1 MAGFDINPRTGD
13 ITTNI
18 KLDREKQ
25 EQYELHVEA
34 YDNGEKPL
42 TGAAV
47 IKVTVKDINDNPP
60 KFTRI
65 LSINITEN
73 SPIGT
78 KVVTV
83 ETTDKDIGENAEV
96 SFELA
101 ENPGSKFKIDSATG
115 EILVVGSLDREEQDE
130 YLLKVVARDGS
141 WRADTNVGINIQDE
155 NDNAPVFD
163 QEEYEMIFPPSHCQ
177 GQ

>member
-1 MAGFDINPRTGD
+1 MPSGTRT
-13 ITTNI
+13 T
-18 KLDREKQ
+18 RPAE
-25 EQYELHVEA
+25 
-34 YDNGEKPL
+34 
-42 TGAAV
+42 V
-47 IKVTVKDINDNPP
+47 IKVPVKEINNNPP

-141 WRADTNVGINIQDE
+141 
-155 NDNAPVFD
+155 
-163 QEEYEMIFPPSHCQ
+163 
-177 GQ
+177 

>member
-1 MAGFDINPRTGD
+1 MAGFDINPRTED
-13 ITTNI
+13 ISNNI

-25 EQYELHVEA
+25 EQYELNVEA

-65 LSINITEN
+65 LSINITE
-73 SPIGT
+73 SSTT
-78 KVVTV
+78 KVVRV
-83 ETTDKDIGENAEV
+83 ETTDKDTGENAEV
-96 SFELA
+96 SFELD
-101 ENPGSKFKIDSATG
+101 ENPGSKFSIDPVTG

-130 YLLKVVARDGS
+130 YLLKVMARDGS
-141 WRADTNVGINIQDE
+141 
-155 NDNAPVFD
+155 
-163 QEEYEMIFPPSHCQ
+163 
-177 GQ
+177 

>member
-1 MAGFDINPRTGD
+1 MAALDADAGENGAVQYRWREGGSVAGFDINPRTGD

-60 KFTRI
+60 KFTWI
-65 LSINITEN
+65 LCINITEN
-73 SPIGT
+73 SPKGT
-78 KVVTV
+78 KVVRV
-83 ETTDKDIGENAEV
+83 ETTDKDTGENDEV
-96 SFELA
+96 SFKLD
-101 ENPGSKFKIDSATG
+101 ENPGSKFSIDPVTG
-115 EILVVGSLDREEQDE
+115 EILVVGSLD
-130 YLLKVVARDGS
+130 
-141 WRADTNVGINIQDE
+141 
-155 NDNAPVFD
+155 
-163 QEEYEMIFPPSHCQ
+163 
-177 GQ
+177 